1 VAGQPSGTT
10 VRIALTPGEPAGVG
24 PDLCLQLAMQERR
37 VELVAICDPA
47 LLQARAETLRMPVT
61 CRPLDKVTERA
72 TTRARELSVLPVPLR
87 VPAVCGCPDPANARY
102 VLDTLDLAVNGCL
115 NGAFSAMVTGP
126 VHKAVI
132 NEAGIPFRGH
142 TEYLAA
148 ATRTR
153 EVVMLLAAPRLR
165 VALAT
170 THVPLSEVS
179 RLITGPRLTGVLR
192 ILHEGLHSDF
202 GIARPIIGVCGLNP
216 HAGEGGHLGRE
227 EIDCIEPALQALR
240 SEGMQLVGPLPA
252 DSAFTPDH
260 LRRIDA
266 MLAMY
271 HDQGLPV
278 LKHLGFGR
286 AVNITLGLPIIR
298 TSVDHGTALE
308 LAGTGRADVG
318 SLRAA
323 LQTAIEIARLRT
335 RG

>member
-1 VAGQPSGTT
+1 

-24 PDLCLQLAMQERR
+24 PDLCLQLAMRDR
-37 VELVAICDPA
+37 AVELVTLADPA
-47 LLQARAETLRMPVT
+47 LLQARAEILRMPVT
-61 CRPLDKVTERA
+61 CRPLDRVEDRA
-72 TTRARELSVLPVPLR
+72 STRAGELSVMPVPLQA
-87 VPAVCGCPDPANARY
+87 PAVCGRPDPANARY
-102 VLDTLDLAVNGCL
+102 VLRTLDLAVKGCL
-115 NGAFSAMVTGP
+115 EGGFAAMVTGP

-132 NEAGIPFRGH
+132 NEAGIPFSGH

-148 ATRTR
+148 ATQTPD
-153 EVVMLLAAPRLR
+153 VVMLLAAPGLR

-179 RLITGPRLTGVLR
+179 RLITVRRVTVVLR
-192 ILHEGLHSDF
+192 IVNDGLRRDF
-202 GIARPIIGVCGLNP
+202 GIARPVIGVCGLNP

-240 SEGMQLVGPLPA
+240 GEGLRLVGPLPA
-252 DSAFTPDH
+252 DSAFTPEH
-260 LRRIDA
+260 LRGIDA
-266 MLAMY
+266 LLAMY

-286 AVNITLGLPIIR
+286 AVNITLGLPIVR

-318 SLRAA
+318 SLQAA
-323 LQTAIEIARLRT
+323 LHTAIEIARLRN

>member
-1 VAGQPSGTT
+1 

-24 PDLCLQLAMQERR
+24 PDLCLQLAMRDR
-37 VELVAICDPA
+37 AVELVTLADPA
-47 LLQARAETLRMPVT
+47 LLQARAEILRMPVT
-61 CRPLDKVTERA
+61 CRPLDRVEDRA
-72 TTRARELSVLPVPLR
+72 STRAGELSVMPVPLQA
-87 VPAVCGCPDPANARY
+87 PAVCGRPDPANARY
-102 VLDTLDLAVNGCL
+102 VLRTLDLAVKGCL
-115 NGAFSAMVTGP
+115 DGGFAAMVTGP

-132 NEAGIPFRGH
+132 NEAGIPFSGH

-148 ATRTR
+148 ATQTPD
-153 EVVMLLAAPRLR
+153 VVMLLAAPGLR

-179 RLITGPRLTGVLR
+179 RLITVRRVTVVLR
-192 ILHEGLHSDF
+192 IVNDGLRRDF
-202 GIARPIIGVCGLNP
+202 GIARPVIGVCGLNP

-240 SEGMQLVGPLPA
+240 GEGLRLVGPLPA
-252 DSAFTPDH
+252 DSAFTPEH
-260 LRRIDA
+260 LRGIDA
-266 MLAMY
+266 LLAMY

-286 AVNITLGLPIIR
+286 AVNITLGLPIVR

-318 SLRAA
+318 SLQAA
-323 LQTAIEIARLRT
+323 LHTAIEIARLRN